1 MKLEI
6 GLELISFLCLRKG
19 AKTPGIRSENRTVIN
34 KKQVHLAMLDENLF
48 LNYSWRFLATSM
60 LPAPARASPAA
71 ISPVLTVS
79 PVEGR
84 PCFLPSFDCLPEG

>member
-6 GLELISFLCLRKG
+6 GLELISSLCLRKG

-48 LNYSWRFLATSM
+48 
-60 LPAPARASPAA
+60 
-71 ISPVLTVS
+71 
-79 PVEGR
+79 
-84 PCFLPSFDCLPEG
+84 

>member
-19 AKTPGIRSENRTVIN
+19 TKTPGIRSENRTVIN

-48 LNYSWRFLATSM
+48 
-60 LPAPARASPAA
+60 
-71 ISPVLTVS
+71 
-79 PVEGR
+79 
-84 PCFLPSFDCLPEG
+84 

>member
-34 KKQVHLAMLDENLF
+34 KKQVHLAMLDENGSIISVVGK
-48 LNYSWRFLATSM
+48 NHCRDY
-60 LPAPARASPAA
+60 RA
-71 ISPVLTVS
+71 
-79 PVEGR
+79 
-84 PCFLPSFDCLPEG
+84 F